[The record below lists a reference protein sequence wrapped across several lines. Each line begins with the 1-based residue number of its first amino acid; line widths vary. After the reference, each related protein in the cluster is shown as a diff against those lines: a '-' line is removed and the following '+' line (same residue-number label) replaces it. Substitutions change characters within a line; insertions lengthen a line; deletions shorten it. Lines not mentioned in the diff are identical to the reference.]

1 MNRILYT
8 VTQCKTLLFV
18 LFIGMLAAQQ
28 AHANRAESMDNMI
41 EGRILSLGS
50 SVDVKYSPEVK
61 KRIKQYIK
69 TQRKTSEILLGR
81 SSLYF
86 PTFERILGEKG
97 LPDDLKY
104 LSVVESGLKAAA
116 TSRSGAAGLWQFM
129 RPTGRM
135 MGLKITRTV
144 DERRDIEKSTA
155 AAAEYLYQLYTQFDD
170 WTLAIAAYN
179 CGPGNMRKA
188 IRKSGG
194 KRNFW
199 EIEKYLPR
207 ETRNYVPKFIA
218 MTYVM
223 NYYYDHDLIPVMPD
237 ASLVNT
243 SRARVFEEINLKK
256 LSTDLDIELT
266 TMRILNPSFIRN
278 YIPKS
283 DEGKYYLVLPT
294 PEMRIVAGQ
303 YHVLAELP
311 LLKEKKQEIVK
322 EQRAIVEIATIPA
335 AEYITAAHENAPTQL
350 RPTFV
355 HPVAWSSHRQEQH
368 KAKPEVYKINQDKR
382 TISSLGKMIKNSLIK
397 A

>member
-1 MNRILYT
+1 
-8 VTQCKTLLFV
+8 
-18 LFIGMLAAQQ
+18 
-28 AHANRAESMDNMI
+28 
-41 EGRILSLGS
+41 
-50 SVDVKYSPEVK
+50 
-61 KRIKQYIK
+61 
-69 TQRKTSEILLGR
+69 
-81 SSLYF
+81 
-86 PTFERILGEKG
+86 
-97 LPDDLKY
+97 
-104 LSVVESGLKAAA
+104 
-116 TSRSGAAGLWQFM
+116 
-129 RPTGRM
+129 
-135 MGLKITRTV
+135 
-144 DERRDIEKSTA
+144 
-155 AAAEYLYQLYTQFDD
+155 
-170 WTLAIAAYN
+170 
-179 CGPGNMRKA
+179 
-188 IRKSGG
+188 
-194 KRNFW
+194 
-199 EIEKYLPR
+199 
-207 ETRNYVPKFIA
+207 
-218 MTYVM
+218 
-223 NYYYDHDLIPVMPD
+223 MPD